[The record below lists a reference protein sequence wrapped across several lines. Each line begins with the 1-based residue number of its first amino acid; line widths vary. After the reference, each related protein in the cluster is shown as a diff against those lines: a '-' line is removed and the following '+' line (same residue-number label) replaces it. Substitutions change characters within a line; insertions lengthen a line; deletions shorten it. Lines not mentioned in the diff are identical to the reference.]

1 MDVKLELLDTV
12 QTCLS
17 LCSLKVIP
25 YNVFTFS
32 SLGFFPVWEPQ
43 GSYTFYVV
51 AGFSQGHSS
60 KRIEL
65 WVTICFRIQ
74 SQYHSH
80 QTSLAE
86 VVTKSTQVQEQGTW
100 TQYSVGGILRSHCE
114 KSMQNGP
121 YFQKHLQKIHS
132 AKGFSQNVPTFV
144 FNLLLNLY

>member
-1 MDVKLELLDTV
+1 MKRQGMDMKLELLDTV

-65 WVTICFRIQ
+65 GNCLLQNLVIVSFTPNFVGWSGHKVYPSTRTGDMDSTLSRRNIKVSLWEEHVEWAIFLE
-74 SQYHSH
+74 
-80 QTSLAE
+80 TSLE
-86 VVTKSTQVQEQGTW
+86 NSFCQR
-100 TQYSVGGILRSHCE
+100 L
-114 KSMQNGP
+114 
-121 YFQKHLQKIHS
+121 
-132 AKGFSQNVPTFV
+132 
-144 FNLLLNLY
+144 